1 MMVVMMM
8 VLEFGPNAR
17 SDWAENAVH
26 VKRAAPHTQITV

>member
-17 SDWAENAVH
+17 TNWAENGVH
-26 VKRAAPHTQITV
+26 VKRAVPHTQITV